1 MFENAMSG
9 KTFQRTCCMLHDST
23 VMFRQLAHLSG
34 LSLERLASLCEVAEA
49 GSIGQASRG
58 DANRQSLLSRQI
70 AELEAVFGVALL
82 ARQSRPFR
90 LTEQGKELAQAAR
103 LFFQTVE
110 DLQKRVGKE
119 AQRVVVG
126 AGEALIQWLLFPVCE
141 AVKEEVGDVVFS
153 FKNLDSVRLVEGL
166 QRGEIDLALIRAGE
180 VTPSLARA
188 GNWRYAYAPF
198 VPKTLSRSTRELTVA
213 DLGRLPWAL
222 LEGRGH
228 FRQFLEE
235 AVRQQGSEVHCAME
249 CSSYTQV
256 AMAIQTGRYAGF
268 LPEFSAGSSFG
279 NKAAVS
285 QRAVVK
291 ALRYERTLTLAWRE
305 STLRAR
311 PVLEKV
317 IQEAKGELSAR
328 LDT

>member
-1 MFENAMSG
+1 MA
-9 KTFQRTCCMLHDST
+9 HDHT
-23 VMFRQLAHLSG
+23 VMFKHLANQSG
-34 LSLERLASLCEVAEA
+34 FSLERLASLCEVAEA
-49 GSIGQASRG
+49 GSIGQAARG

-90 LTEQGKELAQAAR
+90 LTEQGRELAHAAR
-103 LFFQTVE
+103 LFFQSVE
-110 DLQKRVGKE
+110 DLHRRVGNE

-141 AVKEEVGDVVFS
+141 AVKEEVGDVVFA

-180 VTPSLARA
+180 VTPSLAHA

-198 VPKTLSRSTRELTVA
+198 VPKTLSRSTGELTVA

-235 AVRQQGSEVHCAME
+235 AVRQQGGEVHCAKE

-268 LPEFSAGSSFG
+268 LPEFASGSAFG
-279 NKAAVS
+279 AKAGVN
-285 QRAVVK
+285 QRTVVK

-305 STLRAR
+305 ATLRAR
-311 PVLEKV
+311 PVLEQV
-317 IQEAKGELSAR
+317 IAESRRELGERVRA
-328 LDT
+328 